1 MMTLNGLPRAERC
14 RRISS
19 TMAVIGWFR
28 LASRRQ
34 TSDGQTAIGNSP
46 T

>member
-1 MMTLNGLPRAERC
+1 MMTLNELPRAERW

-19 TMAVIGWFR
+19 TMAVIGWLR
-28 LASRRQ
+28 LASRRP
-34 TSDGQTAIGNSP
+34 TSATQTAIGNSP